1 MTSLP
6 ITTHGYGDVIATRI
20 AKPPDLYALIR
31 NLEPETFVRL
41 VSVGATLKDG
51 RYLHWDDIR
60 RREPPEGLTVEQW
73 WAGMRLARNQS
84 SRPTGLVDVHGIP
97 FSYSLVDPILKSL
110 HHLELRATGRSAA
123 PAAVLDR
130 TTRDRYKVRGLIEE
144 ALSSSQLEGAS
155 TTRVVAKQMLRSGRG
170 PRDKSERMIF
180 NNYRAISHIK
190 EAAPEDLT
198 PELLLRMHAILTE
211 DTLEHRRDCGRF
223 QQPDETRVSV
233 VAWHSDEVVFAP
245 PPAEQIPERI
255 ERMCD
260 FANDGEKSFTHPLV
274 KAILLHF
281 WLAYIHPFVD
291 GNGRAARALFYWSAL
306 RAGYWL
312 TEYVSIS
319 EIVLKAPAKYSH
331 AFLHTETDGNDLT
344 YFLIHQLEVLRR
356 AFEELAIY
364 VDETLERMQ
373 AAARLAGDLPGLNHR
388 QRALLGHALRHR
400 GYRYTYRSHANSHD
414 VVLQTARTDL
424 LDLTSHGLLDA
435 GVEGRRRVFISPDD
449 LGARLRASNKD
460 RAF

>member
-1 MTSLP
+1 M
-6 ITTHGYGDVIATRI
+6 ATRI
-20 AKPPDLYALIR
+20 AKPPELYAL
-31 NLEPETFVRL
+31 LDDLAPETLVRL
-41 VSVGATLKDG
+41 VKVGATLPDG
-51 RYLHWDDIR
+51 RYLHWDDLR
-60 RREPPEGLTVEQW
+60 RRKPPEGLTVEQW
-73 WAGMRLARNQS
+73 WAGMRLARLQS
-84 SRPTGLVDVHGIP
+84 SRSTRLVDVHGEP
-97 FSYSLVDPILKSL
+97 FSYSLVDPILESVHDL
-110 HHLELRATGRSAA
+110 DLRAAGRSAA

-130 TTRDRYKVRGLIEE
+130 TTRTRYKVRGLIEE
-144 ALSSSQLEGAS
+144 ASLVLATRGRLHDPAPWPSRCSGQAGA
-155 TTRVVAKQMLRSGRG
+155 
-170 PRDKSERMIF
+170 PRDRSERMIF
-180 NNYRAISHIK
+180 NNYRAIGYIK
-190 EAAPEDLT
+190 EAASEDLT
-198 PELLLRMHAILTE
+198 PELLLGMHARLTE
-211 DTLEHRRDCGRF
+211 HTMSDPDDCGRF
-223 QQPDETRVSV
+223 QEPDETRVSV

-245 PPAEQIPERI
+245 PPAEQIPGRI

-260 FANDGEKSFTHPLV
+260 FANDGEESFTHPLV

-319 EIVLKAPAKYSH
+319 EIVLKAPVKYAH

-373 AAARLAGDLPGLNHR
+373 AAERIAGGLPGLNHR
-388 QRALLGHALRHR
+388 QRALLGHALRHP
-400 GYRYTYRSHANSHD
+400 GHRYTYRSHGTSHG

-424 LDLTSHGLLDA
+424 LDLASLGLLDG
-435 GVEGRRRVFISPDD
+435 GVEGRRRVFTSPDD
-449 LGARLRASNKD
+449 LGARLRTTNSAE
-460 RAF
+460 F

>member
-1 MTSLP
+1 M
-6 ITTHGYGDVIATRI
+6 ATRI
-20 AKPPDLYALIR
+20 AKPPDAYALLTD
-31 NLEPETFVRL
+31 LEPEAFVRL
-41 VSVGATLKDG
+41 VNVSATLPDG

-60 RREPPEGLTVEQW
+60 RRKPPEGLTLEQW

-84 SRPTGLVDVHGIP
+84 SRPTELVDIGGRP
-97 FSYSLVDPILKSL
+97 FCYSLVDPLLRNL
-110 HHLELRATGRSAA
+110 HYLDLRATGRSAA
-123 PAAVLDR
+123 PAAVVDR

-155 TTRVVAKQMLRSGRG
+155 TTRVVAKQMLRSGRR
-170 PRDKSERMIF
+170 PRDRSERMIF
-180 NNYRAISHIK
+180 NNYHAINFIK
-190 EAAPEDLT
+190 EAASEELT
-198 PELLLRMHAILTE
+198 PGLLLEMHALLT
-211 DTLEHRRDCGRF
+211 DGTMDDQTDCGRF
-223 QQPDETRVSV
+223 QQPGETRVSV
-233 VAWHSDEVVFAP
+233 VDWHSGEVVFSP

-255 ERMCD
+255 ERMCA
-260 FANDGEKSFTHPLV
+260 FANDGESSFTHPLV
-274 KAILLHF
+274 QAILLHF
-281 WLAYIHPFVD
+281 WLAYVHPFFD

-364 VDETLERMQ
+364 VDETLERMR
-373 AAARLAGDLPGLNHR
+373 AAERIAGDLPGLNHR
-388 QRALLGHALRHR
+388 QRALLGHALRHP
-400 GYRYTYRSHANSHD
+400 GFRYTYRSHGSSHD

-424 LDLTSHGLLDA
+424 LDLTSHGLLD
-435 GVEGRRRVFISPDD
+435 GGMEGRRRVFISPDD
-449 LGARLRASNKD
+449 LGARLRARN
-460 RAF
+460 RR

>member
-1 MTSLP
+1 M
-6 ITTHGYGDVIATRI
+6 ANRI
-20 AKPPDLYALIR
+20 AEPPDVYALLR
-31 NLEPETFVRL
+31 HLEPETFVR
-41 VSVGATLKDG
+41 VVNVGATLTDG

-60 RREPPEGLTVEQW
+60 RRRPPEGLTIEQW
-73 WAGMRLARNQS
+73 WAGMRLARHQT
-84 SRPTGLVDVHGIP
+84 SRPTELVDIHGIP
-97 FSYSLVDPILKSL
+97 FSYSLVDPILRSL
-110 HHLELRATGRSAA
+110 HYVDLRATGRSAA

-130 TTRDRYKVRGLIEE
+130 TTRNRYRVRGLIEE

-155 TTRVVAKQMLRSGRG
+155 TTRVVAKQMLRSGRN

-180 NNYRAISHIK
+180 NNYHAINFIK
-190 EAAPEDLT
+190 EATSENLT
-198 PELLLRMHAILTE
+198 PGLLLEMHARLT
-211 DTLEHRRDCGRF
+211 DGTMDDQRDCGRF
-223 QQPDETRVSV
+223 QQPGELRVSV
-233 VAWHSDEVVFAP
+233 FDSRSGEVVFSP

-255 ERMCD
+255 ERMCA
-260 FANDGEKSFTHPLV
+260 FANDGESSFTHPLV

-319 EIVLKAPAKYSH
+319 EIVLKAPAKYAH
-331 AFLHTETDGNDLT
+331 AFLHTETDSSDLT

-364 VDETLERMQ
+364 VDETIERMQ
-373 AAARLAGDLPGLNHR
+373 AAERIAGDLPGLNHR
-388 QRALLGHALRHR
+388 QRALLGHALRHP
-400 GYRYTYRSHANSHD
+400 GYRYTYRSHGTSHG

-424 LDLTSHGLLDA
+424 LDLMSHGLL
-435 GVEGRRRVFISPDD
+435 GGGMEGRRRVFIAPDD
-449 LGARLRASNKD
+449 LGARLRAGDTNPD
-460 RAF
+460 HPYPR

>member
-1 MTSLP
+1 M
-6 ITTHGYGDVIATRI
+6 ATRI
-20 AKPPDLYALIR
+20 AKPPELYAL
-31 NLEPETFVRL
+31 LSDLAPETIVRL
-41 VSVGATLKDG
+41 VKVGATLADG
-51 RYLHWDDIR
+51 RYLHWDDLR
-60 RREPPEGLTVEQW
+60 RRKPPEGLTVEQW
-73 WAGMRLARNQS
+73 WAGMRLARLQS
-84 SRPTGLVDVHGIP
+84 SRSTRLVDMHGEP
-97 FSYSLVDPILKSL
+97 FSYSLVAPILESL
-110 HHLELRATGRSAA
+110 HDLDLRAAGRSAA

-130 TTRDRYKVRGLIEE
+130 TTRTRYKVRGLIEE

-155 TTRVVAKQMLRSGRG
+155 TTRAVAKQMLRSGRR
-170 PRDKSERMIF
+170 PRDRSERMIF
-180 NNYRAISHIK
+180 NNYRAIGYIE
-190 EAAPEDLT
+190 EAASEDLT
-198 PELLLRMHAILTE
+198 PELLLGMHALLTE
-211 DTLEHRRDCGRF
+211 HTMSDPDDCGRF
-223 QQPDETRVSV
+223 QHPDETRVSV

-260 FANDGEKSFTHPLV
+260 FANDGEESFTHPLV

-319 EIVLKAPAKYSH
+319 EIVLKAPVKYAH

-373 AAARLAGDLPGLNHR
+373 AAERIAGGLPGLNHR
-388 QRALLGHALRHR
+388 QRALLGHALRHP
-400 GYRYTYRSHANSHD
+400 GHRYTYRSHGTSHG

-424 LDLTSHGLLDA
+424 LDLESLGLLDG

-449 LGARLRASNKD
+449 LGARLRATNSVE
-460 RAF
+460 F

>member
-1 MTSLP
+1 M
-6 ITTHGYGDVIATRI
+6 AARI
-20 AKPPDLYALIR
+20 AKPPDVYALL
-31 NLEPETFVRL
+31 NDLAPKAFVRL
-41 VSVGATLKDG
+41 VNVGPILEDG

-84 SRPTGLVDVHGIP
+84 SRSTELVDVQGRP
-97 FSYSLVDPILKSL
+97 CSYSLVDPILKNL
-110 HHLELRATGRSAA
+110 HELDLRATGRSAA
-123 PAAVLDR
+123 PAAVVDR

-155 TTRVVAKQMLRSGRG
+155 TTRVVAKQMLRSGRD
-170 PRDKSERMIF
+170 PRDKSELMIF
-180 NNYRAISHIK
+180 NNYRGISFIK
-190 EAAPEDLT
+190 EAASEDLT
-198 PELLLRMHAILTE
+198 AELLLEMHARLTDGTME
-211 DTLEHRRDCGRF
+211 NPRDCGRF

-245 PPAEQIPERI
+245 PPAEQIPDRI
-255 ERMCD
+255 EQMCD
-260 FANDGEKSFTHPLV
+260 FANDGENSFTHPLV

-319 EIVLKAPAKYSH
+319 EIVLKAPAKYAH
-331 AFLHTETDGNDLT
+331 AFLHTETDSNDLT
-344 YFLIHQLEVLRR
+344 YFLIHQLGVLKR

-373 AAARLAGDLPGLNHR
+373 AAERLAGDLPGLNHR
-388 QRALLGHALRHR
+388 QRAVLGHALRHP
-400 GYRYTYRSHANSHD
+400 GYRYTYQSHATSHN

-449 LGARLRASNKD
+449 LGARLRD
-460 RAF
+460 